1 MIICISDT
9 SAPLPMPVC
18 NSLCKIRDAKYGLL
32 EWLEMPQLIPN
43 SYFMLQPALEDIKM
57 LDRAIAFL
65 FLCFVACSLS
75 SPLYPPLRYN
85 PLAISGKAGSFQLQ
99 EISPVHSH
107 NLSVEEQEENFL
119 IPIEK
124 RLQRHAN
131 AIFTDSYRKVRGKV
145 SAWKLLQGIVGKRLN
160 REESLGD
167 EQHEILTR
175 RQSDSIMMDSHYHQ
189 QMVLRNFLGAMLQ
202 NQG

>member
-1 MIICISDT
+1 MYCYSCDCFQ
-9 SAPLPMPVC
+9 V
-18 NSLCKIRDAKYGLL
+18 
-32 EWLEMPQLIPN
+32 PQLIPN

-65 FLCFVACSLS
+65 FLHFVMCSLS
-75 SPLYPPLRYN
+75 PPLYPPLRYN
-85 PLAISGKAGSFQLQ
+85 PLSISGKAGSFQLQ
-99 EISPVHSH
+99 EISPVHSY

-124 RLQRHAN
+124 RLRRHAN

-145 SAWKLLQGIVGKRLN
+145 SARKLLQGIVGKRLK
-160 REESLGD
+160 EESLGD

-175 RQSDSIMMDSHYHQ
+175 RQSDSIVMDSHYHQ
-189 QMVLRNFLGAMLQ
+189 QMVLKNFLGAMLQ
-202 NQG
+202 NQGPQDVANDNLEDFTSVLIKVMEL

>member
-1 MIICISDT
+1 MRNILPYSDCFKVV
-9 SAPLPMPVC
+9 VC
-18 NSLCKIRDAKYGLL
+18 
-32 EWLEMPQLIPN
+32 
-43 SYFMLQPALEDIKM
+43 
-57 LDRAIAFL
+57 
-65 FLCFVACSLS
+65 CF
-75 SPLYPPLRYN
+75 RYN
-85 PLAISGKAGSFQLQ
+85 PLSISGKAGSFQLQ

-145 SAWKLLQGIVGKRLN
+145 AARKLLQGIIGKRLK
-160 REESLGD
+160 EESLGD

-202 NQG
+202 NQGPQDVANDNLEDLTSVLIKVMEL